1 MQKHY
6 GQLKK
11 NQKVNNYNTDLKH
24 KYKDDFKILQ
34 SFVNEFDP
42 CGLINSGAPIDEY
55 DCLTN
60 QLLSAK
66 YNSKTR
72 EEIKEIILHEIE
84 YHFGTPNLEI
94 LNEPNKTN
102 FYKDIERLI
111 DKLEK
116 HIDTKKPSH

>member
-1 MQKHY
+1 M
-6 GQLKK
+6 
-11 NQKVNNYNTDLKH
+11 NNHNIDLKH
-24 KYKDDFKILQ
+24 RYKDDFETLQ
-34 SFVNEFDP
+34 TFVNEFDP
-42 CGLINSGAPIDEY
+42 CGLIYSGAPIDEY

-84 YHFGTPNLEI
+84 HHFGTLDLEI
-94 LNEPNKTN
+94 LDEPYKTN
-102 FYKDIERLI
+102 FYNDIETLI